1 VTHSSPTVNPPRN
14 FDVEV
19 DLLESSMSLSATR
32 QGLSRFIH
40 ESYSSKHKRSEL
52 EVYLDDHSHP
62 EMDNDAFDIIA
73 WWKLHGPKYPII
85 LRQLNTL
92 LSLGNNKVKCSIV
105 GVVSR
110 MVSFQS

>member
-1 VTHSSPTVNPPRN
+1 
-14 FDVEV
+14 
-19 DLLESSMSLSATR
+19 
-32 QGLSRFIH
+32 
-40 ESYSSKHKRSEL
+40 
-52 EVYLDDHSHP
+52 
-62 EMDNDAFDIIA
+62 MDNDAFDIIA